1 MSVPS
6 GGRNQAGKVR
16 FWYCWIVQGL
26 GYRHSGERKAEA
38 EGGEGKKKNQFERN
52 GDKSLV
58 ASEPTLKV
66 TLAPLSTR
74 PLLENQ
80 TAAASARWSGG
91 GLYVQ

>member
-1 MSVPS
+1 MILVLLDRP
-6 GGRNQAGKVR
+6 RTQILTLWGKTRVKQKSR
-16 FWYCWIVQGL
+16 S
-26 GYRHSGERKAEA
+26 RRE
-38 EGGEGKKKNQFERN
+38 KKNQFERN
-52 GDKSLV
+52 GDKSSV

-91 GLYVQ
+91 GPYVQ

>member
-1 MSVPS
+1 MDGIRRVKFDSGTVGPS
-6 GGRNQAGKVR
+6 QDSYSEALGKDV
-16 FWYCWIVQGL
+16 C
-26 GYRHSGERKAEA
+26 KAEKQKQK
-38 EGGEGKKKNQFERN
+38 EKKKNQFERN

-66 TLAPLSTR
+66 TLGPLSTR

-91 GLYVQ
+91 GPYVQ

>member
-1 MSVPS
+1 MILVLLDHP
-6 GGRNQAGKVR
+6 RPR
-16 FWYCWIVQGL
+16 ILMRW
-26 GYRHSGERKAEA
+26 
-38 EGGEGKKKNQFERN
+38 GKKFVKQKSR
-52 GDKSLV
+52 DKSSV

-91 GLYVQ
+91 GPYVQ